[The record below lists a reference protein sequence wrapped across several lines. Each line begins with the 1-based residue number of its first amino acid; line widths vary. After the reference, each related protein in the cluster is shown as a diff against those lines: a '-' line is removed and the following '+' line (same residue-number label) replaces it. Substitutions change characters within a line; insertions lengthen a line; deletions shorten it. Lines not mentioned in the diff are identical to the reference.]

1 MVAAP
6 RTEHGACLTLRL
18 CLWKDFS
25 FLLRTSRFNPGNKP
39 LEALQWGLMPL
50 WKSKADGIITRGGG
64 VPAGELVAR
73 PRGPGEPWGG
83 CGSSVQRLLGP
94 GGGSIHSV
102 SKGSQAFFVC
112 VVGALQGCLQP
123 RLCDQ
128 SCEVLL
134 ECPGCGQAG
143 PSLPTRLL
151 GGCPLAPS
159 PLMSVGDCLPCPGCS
174 ASFISVPVCIQLS
187 GCAGAVCHCDPEL
200 L

>member
-1 MVAAP
+1 M
-6 RTEHGACLTLRL
+6 
-18 CLWKDFS
+18 
-25 FLLRTSRFNPGNKP
+25 
-39 LEALQWGLMPL
+39 
-50 WKSKADGIITRGGG
+50 
-64 VPAGELVAR
+64 PAGELVVR

-123 RLCDQ
+123 WLCDQ

-134 ECPGCGQAG
+134 ECP
-143 PSLPTRLL
+143 RLL

-159 PLMSVGDCLPCPGCS
+159 PLMSAGDCLPCPGCS

-187 GCAGAVCHCDPEL
+187 GCAGAVRHCDPEL